1 MNNRTFSQLNIS
13 EQRQDGVLCVK
24 HEHRPVLYEF
34 SYGPSKIGSAPV
46 VMPFMQGGGVSD
58 LH

>member
-1 MNNRTFSQLNIS
+1 MTRDTFSQSNTIT
-13 EQRQDGVLCVK
+13 RQDGVLCVK

-46 VMPFMQGGGVSD
+46 VTLSMQGEGVSD
-58 LH
+58 PH